1 MKTRVGNVKL
11 AVNIINIYGKIED
24 RMESVEVIESWGRIK
39 IEVDDIQARNESC
52 ILIGDFNRA
61 IGDG

>member
-52 ILIGDFNRA
+52 ILIGDFN
-61 IGDG
+61 